1 MQLIDY
7 DNPIILIMLP
17 SINSP
22 TAVLVQ
28 EMPQFGIWIH
38 LSNQKVKTATLY
50 VDLIAKIILQGR
62 CYLKQLIGTD
72 PNVIQVP
79 LDKFMR
85 ETLFHG
91 RLL

>member
-1 MQLIDY
+1 
-7 DNPIILIMLP
+7 MLP
-17 SINSP
+17 SINSS

-28 EMPQFGIWIH
+28 EMPPFGIVEWIH
-38 LSNQKVKTATLY
+38 HSNQEVKMATLY